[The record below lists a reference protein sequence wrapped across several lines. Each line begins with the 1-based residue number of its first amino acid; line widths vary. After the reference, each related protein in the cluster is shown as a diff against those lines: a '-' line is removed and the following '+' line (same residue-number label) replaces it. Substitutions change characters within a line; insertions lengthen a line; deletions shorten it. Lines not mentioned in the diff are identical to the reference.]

1 MSLPGITQ
9 AESLDLTARSSVV
22 GHWARR
28 TLRAAVQVVLTLAII
43 IVIWVVFL
51 KAAGLSPLVGRGP
64 GAVWSY
70 LVSGPGAGANRSSV
84 LSGLAVTLGDAGIGY
99 VTGLAAGVAVSV
111 AFTLSRTLA
120 DTFLPVA
127 LLLRSVP
134 FIAMAP
140 VIVLVFG
147 RGYLAVAV
155 ITGLVVFFPTLVNVL
170 FGLRSAPAG
179 SVDLVR
185 VYGGGA
191 RRVIRHVSLPSCLPA
206 LFASARIGV
215 PGAFIGS
222 LLAEWL
228 DTGKGL
234 GWRMLQDGT
243 TFQYNDLWASVV
255 VLTIACTLLYIA
267 VGAVQSAVLTRFGP
281 AAGASR

>member
-1 MSLPGITQ
+1 MSLPGTTQ
-9 AESLDLTARSSVV
+9 AESLDMTARSSAA

-28 TLRAAVQVVLTLAII
+28 ALRGLTQVVLTLAII
-43 IVIWVVFL
+43 LVLWVVFI
-51 KAAGLSPLVGRGP
+51 KAARLSPLVGRGP
-64 GAVWSY
+64 GDVWSY
-70 LVSGPGAGANRSSV
+70 LVSGPGASANLSSV
-84 LSGLAVTLGDAGIGY
+84 LGGLAVTVGDAALGFGC
-99 VTGLAAGVAVSV
+99 GLVVGVAVAV
-111 AFTLSRTLA
+111 AFTMSRLLS

-134 FIAMAP
+134 FVAMTP

-147 RGYLAVAV
+147 RGYVAVAV
-155 ITGLVVFFPTLVNVL
+155 ISGLVVFFPTLINVL
-170 FGLRSAPAG
+170 FGLRAAPPV

-185 VYGGGA
+185 AYGGGSRQIM
-191 RRVIRHVSLPSCLPA
+191 RRVSLPSCLPA
-206 LFASARIGV
+206 VFASARIGV

-255 VLTIACTLLYIA
+255 VLTVACTLLYIG
-267 VGAVQSAVLTRFGP
+267 VGVVQSAVLASFGP
-281 AAGASR
+281 AAGVRQ

>member
-1 MSLPGITQ
+1 MTLPGTTQ
-9 AESLDLTARSSVV
+9 AESLDLTARSSGA
-22 GHWARR
+22 GHQWRQV
-28 TLRAAVQVVLTLAII
+28 LRGLIQVVLTLA
-43 IVIWVVFL
+43 VILVFWVVFL

-64 GAVWSY
+64 GDVWAY
-70 LVSGPGAGANRSSV
+70 LVSGPGAGANLHSV
-84 LSGLAVTLGDAGIGY
+84 MDGLAVTLGDAGLGF
-99 VTGLAAGVAVSV
+99 AAGLVVGVVVAVT
-111 AFTLSRTLA
+111 FTLSRTLA
-120 DTFLPVA
+120 QTFLPVA

-134 FIAMAP
+134 FVAMTP

-147 RGYLAVAV
+147 RGYVAV
-155 ITGLVVFFPTLVNVL
+155 TVISGLVVFFPTLINVL

-179 SVDLVR
+179 SIDLVR
-185 VYGGGA
+185 AYGGGTGEIM
-191 RRVIRHVSLPSCLPA
+191 RRVSLPSCLPA

-255 VLTIACTLLYIA
+255 ALTVACTLLYIA
-267 VGAVQSAVLTRFGP
+267 IGVVQSSVLARFGP
-281 AAGASR
+281 AAGVNR

>member
-1 MSLPGITQ
+1 
-9 AESLDLTARSSVV
+9 
-22 GHWARR
+22 
-28 TLRAAVQVVLTLAII
+28 
-43 IVIWVVFL
+43 VF
-51 KAAGLSPLVGRGP
+51 G
-64 GAVWSY
+64 
-70 LVSGPGAGANRSSV
+70 
-84 LSGLAVTLGDAGIGY
+84 GLAVTLGDAAIGF
-99 VTGLAAGVAVSV
+99 VCGLVVGVAVAV
-111 AFTLSRTLA
+111 AFTMSRSLA

-134 FIAMAP
+134 FVAMTP

-147 RGYLAVAV
+147 RGYVAVAV
-155 ITGLVVFFPTLVNVL
+155 ISGLVVFFPTLINVL
-170 FGLRSAPAG
+170 FGLRSAPAV

-185 VYGGGA
+185 AYGGGSRQIM
-191 RRVIRHVSLPSCLPA
+191 RRVSLPSCLPA
-206 LFASARIGV
+206 VFASARIGV

-255 VLTIACTLLYIA
+255 VLTVTCTLLYIG
-267 VGAVQSAVLTRFGP
+267 VGVVQSAVLASFGP
-281 AAGASR
+281 AAGVRQ